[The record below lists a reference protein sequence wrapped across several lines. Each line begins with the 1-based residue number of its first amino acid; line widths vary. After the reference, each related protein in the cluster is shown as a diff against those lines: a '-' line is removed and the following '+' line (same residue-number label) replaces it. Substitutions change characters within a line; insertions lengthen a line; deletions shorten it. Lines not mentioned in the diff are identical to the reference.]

1 MGEEELGRSEDLFMM
16 STSIVGAINHLD
28 RVFSMNTHAIN
39 FRQVTGNHKECTET
53 ERQRYINTDK

>member
-16 STSIVGAINHLD
+16 STSIVEAINHLD
-28 RVFSMNTHAIN
+28 RVFSLNTHAIN

-53 ERQRYINTDK
+53 VRETEIY